1 MNSVI
6 ESNGAEA
13 MDSTVVSYTKLDN
26 SFLSGLVSLLRPLIG
41 GVVTGK
47 LRKGAETVN
56 RLGLV
61 MRQHPERVLLR
72 AMAQPAL
79 ADRDVDF
86 LKEAFGGTEN
96 SNRAGYRSRSIP

>member
-1 MNSVI
+1 MKSVV
-6 ESNGAEA
+6 EPNGAEA

-26 SFLSGLVSLLRPLIG
+26 RILSGLVSLLRPLVG

-61 MRQHPERVLLR
+61 MRQHPERVLFE
-72 AMAQPAL
+72 AMDPPAL
-79 ADRDVDF
+79 SDRDVEF
-86 LKEAFGGTEN
+86 LKKSLRETDDF
-96 SNRAGYRSRSIP
+96 SRTGRPNGPTP